1 VGYPWGIA
9 QALGTA
15 AAAASERGGQAL
27 AARLYDETLGLW
39 LDGNDGRGIAGTIAG
54 IAGVA
59 RGRGQLERSARLLG
73 AARALGDALGVRFLA
88 HHLYAERVLAATR
101 ARLDEATFAA
111 AWTAGQAMTL
121 DEAVA
126 EAREALATPPGDR
139 HVAAIAPSD
148 GLTPRERDVLR
159 LLIKGCPDREIAE
172 ILYISPRTVQ
182 THIARIF
189 DKFGVNT
196 RAEATAVAVRRG
208 LV

>member
-1 VGYPWGIA
+1 MGIA

-15 AAAASERGGQAL
+15 AAAACESGDQAL

-59 RGRGQLERSARLLG
+59 RARGQLERSARLLG
-73 AARALGDALGVRFLA
+73 AARALGDALGVRYLA

-101 ARLDEATFAA
+101 ARLDEPTFAV
-111 AWTAGQAMTL
+111 AWAAGQALTL

-126 EAREALATPPGDR
+126 EAREALAVSAGDGL
-139 HVAAIAPSD
+139 VAASAPTE
-148 GLTPRERDVLR
+148 GLTPRELDVLR
-159 LLIKGCPDREIAE
+159 LLVEGCPDREIAE
-172 ILYISPRTVQ
+172 TLYISPRTVQ

-189 DKFGVNT
+189 TKFGVDT
-196 RAEATAVAVRRG
+196 RVEVAAAAVRRG